1 MEDLEKESSAHFI
14 INKIPHVVPLKYRIE
29 ILKNK
34 IEKDKQIV
42 LGEDCASLKI
52 SIRRNRLV
60 EDAFRHLSSLSSN
73 LLKSPIRITF
83 INEFVRKMTSK
94 NDI

>member
-1 MEDLEKESSAHFI
+1 MEDLEKESRGAHFI
-14 INKIPHVVPLKYRIE
+14 MNKIPHVIPLNNRIE

-60 EDAFRHLSSLSSN
+60 EDAFRELSSISSN

-83 INEFVRKMTSK
+83 INEFVRT
-94 NDI
+94 N